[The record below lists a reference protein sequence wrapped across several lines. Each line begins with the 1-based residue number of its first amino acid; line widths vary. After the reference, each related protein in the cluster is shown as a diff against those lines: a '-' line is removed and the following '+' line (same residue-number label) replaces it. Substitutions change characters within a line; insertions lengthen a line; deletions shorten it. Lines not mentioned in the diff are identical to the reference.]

1 MQKYDALYLR
11 GRKKIKKTN
20 LETTDAVREGE
31 SYNLKNVGV
40 RAIYDQ
46 NKQKHTN
53 KLTSNSAITLVALV
67 ITIIVLL
74 ILVAV
79 TLNFV
84 LGDSGIIAKARLSK
98 RKNTRG
104 TRFRGRAIKRPRE

>member
-67 ITIIVLL
+67 ITIIFSYDEKLKCSNSKGFLL
-74 ILVAV
+74 QTI
-79 TLNFV
+79 
-84 LGDSGIIAKARLSK
+84 
-98 RKNTRG
+98 
-104 TRFRGRAIKRPRE
+104 